1 MKFLSGF
8 PYFRSFVSLVEAT
21 ILVTGDKEL
30 LREATSLN
38 CHVMTLK
45 DFEAI

>member
-1 MKFLSGF
+1 MKFSFWIVISG
-8 PYFRSFVSLVEAT
+8 EAT